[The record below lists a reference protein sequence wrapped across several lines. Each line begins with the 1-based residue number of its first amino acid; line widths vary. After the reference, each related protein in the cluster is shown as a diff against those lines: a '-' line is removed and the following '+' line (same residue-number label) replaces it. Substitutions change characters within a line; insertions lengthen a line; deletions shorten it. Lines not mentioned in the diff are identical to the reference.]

1 MYRISFIIIV
11 TLAVA
16 LGLLLGALNAE
27 AVNLDLLWVQVT
39 WPLGLLILS
48 AMAAGLLLGLCLAWF
63 FSILPLRVRLR
74 AQSRVAHK
82 DEYYSSNRSLKDIN
96 A

>member
-1 MYRISFIIIV
+1 LYRISFIIVV
-11 TLAVA
+11 TLALA
-16 LGLLLGALNAE
+16 LGLLMGALNSEVAS
-27 AVNLDLLWVQVT
+27 LDLLWVQIT

-63 FSILPLRVRLR
+63 FSILPLRVQLR
-74 AQSRVAHK
+74 SQMRKAGNADQH
-82 DEYYSSNRSLKDIN
+82 NPGRSLKDNN

>member
-11 TLAVA
+11 TLALA
-16 LGLLLGALNAE
+16 LGLLMGALNSDT
-27 AVNLDLLWVQVT
+27 VSLDLLWFQIT

-48 AMAAGLLLGLCLAWF
+48 ALAAGLLLGLLLAWF
-63 FSILPLRVRLR
+63 FSILPLRVQLR
-74 AQSRVAHK
+74 AQLRKSGNDVQ
-82 DEYYSSNRSLKDIN
+82 YGSGRSLKDNN